1 MSVSTVVKSWLK
13 NFIKKPLAVVAPAVV
28 APAVVAPAVIA
39 PAVEPKIFNKKTDAE
54 IAEDEIWE
62 KKWTDKRIKAA
73 EIHKDIANGY
83 LSVDGTRVRLDSLF
97 DCFNIINY
105 DDREKLY
112 CGGWIECHSTWN
124 LEIRKSKICK
134 NGDVGEDEI
143 VRMLY
148 GFGYIFLK
156 VQDFK
161 KLELKNP
168 PENPKIGNIFD
179 YQGYTWRFMSDKT
192 WSKTGSLGSGSETK
206 IVNFTFSKEVTIEGL
221 RKVRDKS
228 PETWERL
235 LEDDMDG
242 PICDEIL
249 QYIVYGDVFWN

>member
-1 MSVSTVVKSWLK
+1 MSVSTVVKSWFK
-13 NFIKKPLAVVAPAVV
+13 IFTKKKPLAVVV
-28 APAVVAPAVIA
+28 APAAMTVGL

-168 PENPKIGNIFD
+168 PENPKIGNIFN
-179 YQGYTWRFMSDKT
+179 YQGYTWKFMSDKT
-192 WSKTGSLGSGSETK
+192 WSKIESGSETK

-249 QYIVYGDVFWN
+249 QYIVYGDVLCG

>member
-1 MSVSTVVKSWLK
+1 MSVSKFVKSWFKILTK
-13 NFIKKPLAVVAPAVV
+13 KKPLAVVVAPAVV
-28 APAVVAPAVIA
+28 APAVVAPAVVA

-83 LSVDGTRVRLDSLF
+83 LSVDGTRVKLEYALF
-97 DCFNIINY
+97 ECFNIINY
-105 DDREKLY
+105 GDREKFY

-134 NGDVGEDEI
+134 NDGVGEDDI

-148 GFGYIFLK
+148 GFGYIFLE
-156 VQDFK
+156 VQD
-161 KLELKNP
+161 LRHR
-168 PENPKIGNIFD
+168 D
-179 YQGYTWRFMSDKT
+179 
-192 WSKTGSLGSGSETK
+192 ETK
-206 IVNFTFSKEVTIEGL
+206 FVNFTFSKELTIEGL

-228 PETWERL
+228 PKIWERL
-235 LEDDMDG
+235 LKDDMDG

-249 QYIVYGDVFWN
+249 QYIVYGDVLWG

>member
-1 MSVSTVVKSWLK
+1 MSVSTVVKSWFK
-13 NFIKKPLAVVAPAVV
+13 IFTKKKPLAVVV
-28 APAVVAPAVIA
+28 APAAMTVGL

-54 IAEDEIWE
+54 IRE
-62 KKWTDKRIKAA
+62 KKWTDRRIKAA

-83 LSVDGTRVRLDSLF
+83 LSVDGTRVSLDSLF
-97 DCFNIINY
+97 ECFNIINC

-124 LEIRKSKICK
+124 LEISKSKICK
-134 NGDVGEDEI
+134 NDGVGEDDI

-161 KLELKNP
+161 KLVLKNP
-168 PENPKIGNIFD
+168 PENPKIGDILNG
-179 YQGYTWRFMSDKT
+179 QGYTWKFMSDKT
-192 WSKTGSLGSGSETK
+192 WIKIGSSETK
-206 IVNFTFSKEVTIEGL
+206 LVNFTFSKEVTIEGL

-235 LEDDMDG
+235 LKDDMDG

-249 QYIVYGDVFWN
+249 QYIVYGDVLWN

>member
-1 MSVSTVVKSWLK
+1 MSVSKFVKSWFK
-13 NFIKKPLAVVAPAVV
+13 IFRKKPLAVVV
-28 APAVVAPAVIA
+28 APAVMTVKL

-83 LSVDGTRVRLDSLF
+83 LSVDGTRVKLEYALF
-97 DCFNIINY
+97 ECFNIINC

-134 NGDVGEDEI
+134 NDGVGEDDI

-148 GFGYIFLK
+148 GFGKIFLE
-156 VQDFK
+156 VQD
-161 KLELKNP
+161 LKSR
-168 PENPKIGNIFD
+168 D
-179 YQGYTWRFMSDKT
+179 
-192 WSKTGSLGSGSETK
+192 ETK
-206 IVNFTFSKEVTIEGL
+206 FVNFTFSKEVTIEGL

-228 PETWERL
+228 PKIWERL
-235 LEDDMDG
+235 LKDDMDG

-249 QYIVYGDVFWN
+249 QYIVYGDVLWG

>member
-13 NFIKKPLAVVAPAVV
+13 NFIKKPLAVV

-83 LSVDGTRVRLDSLF
+83 LSVDGTRVKLDSLF

-179 YQGYTWRFMSDKT
+179 YQGYTWKFMSDKT
-192 WSKTGSLGSGSETK
+192 WSKIGYGSCYQTGSETK

-249 QYIVYGDVFWN
+249 QYIVYGDVLWN